1 MNTRQSSRSVNLA
14 TVLRCGKHYGIFID
28 DSGSPG
34 TSQPGL
40 HSNRKTWVAVLVRP
54 HQVAEVMDQIPSALS
69 YLRTLGLKS
78 PEFHFADIWA
88 HKGEYS
94 KLSLDQ
100 RLGIF
105 AFMAHIFATYQF
117 EILVQTFDPDQ
128 AARVI
133 EAGDW
138 PQTFGPLQLKN
149 HEDLALTFLLMRIKK
164 HITES
169 LPPGSTA
176 CVIVDEW
183 KRFKNG
189 RSFQIGGLLP
199 AFHEGAVLFADSRHA
214 PPIQLADF
222 AAFVVNRWQ
231 VLRVKPELTE
241 IDKRFL
247 EAVAP
252 LTSCASN
259 IDNVRVH
266 GWPGVE
272 NLKQGMH

>member
-1 MNTRQSSRSVNLA
+1 MNSHRAIRTVNLA
-14 TVLRCGKHYGIFID
+14 SVLRSGKHYGIFID

-54 HQVAEVMDQIPSALS
+54 HQVAEIMDQIPSALS
-69 YLRTLGLKS
+69 YLRTLELQN

-88 HKGEYS
+88 HKGEYA

-117 EILVQTFDPDQ
+117 EVLVQTFDPDQ
-128 AARVI
+128 AKEITASA
-133 EAGDW
+133 EW
-138 PQTFGPLQLKN
+138 PETFGPLQLKN
-149 HEDLALTFLLMRIKK
+149 HEDLALTFLLLRLKR
-164 HITES
+164 HIEER
-169 LPPGSTA
+169 LPPDSSG

-189 RSFQIGGLLP
+189 RSFQVGGLSP

-222 AAFVVNRWQ
+222 AAFVVNRWPI
-231 VLRVKPELTE
+231 LRVKSELTE

-259 IDNVRVH
+259 LDNIKVH
-266 GWPGVE
+266 GWPSVQ
-272 NLKQGMH
+272 NLRQGMH